1 MRLIFILL
9 SGLYTS
15 ITNAQV
21 TVSFGG
27 GVSNAGKTVANI
39 EAGYQFNKIK
49 MNTGYL
55 VSITN
60 ESEVHDIFFLKAGG
74 LINLTSKSSLDIGTG
89 LALHTYKRE
98 QVSKVDQRYSY
109 FKTINAGKP
118 LLYINYQKRVISDG
132 AFYIQTLYT
141 GGIIYAATGLTYF
154 FGQKN

>member
-9 SGLYTS
+9 LGLYTS

-60 ESEVHDIFFLKAGG
+60 ESEVHDIFFLKAGR
-74 LINLTSKSSLDIGTG
+74 LISLTAKSSLDIGTG